1 MSVQTRATH
10 IGRSDA
16 TRKVVTYRS
25 GHFTGFVP
33 SRKNED
39 MVQYESILERDYI
52 QLLESDPGVLKYS
65 EQPKPLRWSDGE
77 HSYVTTFDF
86 VVTRRD
92 KTRYLAE
99 VKPLT
104 KVIKY
109 KLDEL
114 YGYARAAAI
123 ADGYGDFELWTDRE
137 IRAMP
142 RLGNAELIVS
152 SATAFS
158 ELAFELALLTAIDS
172 MRRHSDRATIRE
184 LRAASKLGQ
193 VGYWQIIRM
202 VARGQL
208 IPVDAT
214 ASLDDRAILMF
225 AKETDTHERSLN
237 SAQQG

>member
-1 MSVQTRATH
+1 MSVQTRAMH

-16 TRKVVTYRS
+16 SRKVVTYRS

-33 SRKNED
+33 SRKNKD

-52 QLLESDPGVLKYS
+52 QLLESDPDVLKYS
-65 EQPKPLRWSDGE
+65 EQPKALRWSDGVQN
-77 HSYVTTFDF
+77 YKTTFDF

-92 KTRYLAE
+92 GTKYLVE
-99 VKPLT
+99 VKPLA

-109 KLDEL
+109 KLNEL

-123 ADGYGDFELWTDRE
+123 AKGYSDLELWTDRE

-152 SATAFS
+152 SETGFR
-158 ELAFELALLTAIDS
+158 EQAFELALFTAIAS
-172 MRRHSDRATIRE
+172 MRRHADRATIRE
-184 LRAASKLGQ
+184 LRAASKLGTAA
-193 VGYWQIIRM
+193 YWQIIRM

-208 IPVDAT
+208 IPADAT
-214 ASLDDRAILMF
+214 APLDDRAILMF
-225 AKETDTHERSLN
+225 GGERIC
-237 SAQQG
+237 A